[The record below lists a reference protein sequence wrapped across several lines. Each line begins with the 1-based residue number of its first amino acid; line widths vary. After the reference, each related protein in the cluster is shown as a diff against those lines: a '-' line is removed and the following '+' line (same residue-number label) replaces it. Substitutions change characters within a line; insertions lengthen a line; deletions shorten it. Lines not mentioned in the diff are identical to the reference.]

1 MDEASALRER
11 LNRIRAETHLLHREF
26 AVVRAEVWLR
36 DGADTAGERMA
47 LIDHMY
53 GMASALR

>member
-1 MDEASALRER
+1 
-11 LNRIRAETHLLHREF
+11 LHRGF
-26 AVVRAEVWLR
+26 AVVRAEIWLR
-36 DGADTAGERMA
+36 DGAETAGERMA